1 DVPDDISV
9 IGFDDLPFSTYS
21 NPPLTTIKQPIY
33 ETGVKLAQTLL
44 SLINGGDDE
53 VTNESE
59 SLLPELQIVNRKT
72 ALHFK

>member
-1 DVPDDISV
+1 MPDDISV

-53 VTNESE
+53 VTKESE

-72 ALHFK
+72 ALEFK

>member
-1 DVPDDISV
+1 MPDDISV

-59 SLLPELQIVNRKT
+59 SLLPALQIVNRKT